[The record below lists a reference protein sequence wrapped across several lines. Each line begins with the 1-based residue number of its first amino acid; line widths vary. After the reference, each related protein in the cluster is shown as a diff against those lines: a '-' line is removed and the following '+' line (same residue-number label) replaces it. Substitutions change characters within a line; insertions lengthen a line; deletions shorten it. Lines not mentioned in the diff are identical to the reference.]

1 MSASESRGGV
11 VFRVDGQLSFLPASI
26 AIKVLPVPEM
36 ARVPGGP
43 PELRGVALVEGNM
56 IPVVDVSEKPG
67 VSGSSPERAMLL
79 CLAFGERIGL
89 VGIDVVATGL
99 FDAAEAAGAV
109 CVHGAAKESAPVFDV
124 GRVIARVRQGRW
136 AV

>member
-1 MSASESRGGV
+1 MIERRGGV
-11 VFRVDGQLSFLPASI
+11 VFRVDGELAFLPASI
-26 AIKVLPVPEM
+26 AIKILPVPEM

-43 PELRGVALVEGNM
+43 RELRGVALVEGNM
-56 IPVVDVSEKPG
+56 IPVVDVNEEPG
-67 VSGSSPERAMLL
+67 KRPSSSPNGAMLL
-79 CLAFGERIGL
+79 CVAFGERIGL

-99 FDAAEAAGAV
+99 FDAADAPGAV
-109 CVHGAAKESAPVFDV
+109 RLNQDTARAFDV